1 MHENNP
7 LHTFT
12 TAVHVSV
19 VAFAMNARYPGQ
31 FPNCSERQT
40 RRMKERELDDRRA
53 TRTANLI
60 ERERQ
65 RERWRRLENGGK
77 GRRRERKLFS
87 AMLRAL
93 QKHTVSLSLSLHS
106 TFIFLLLD
114 QHPPPLCS
122 LSLLPFA
129 TCATASNG
137 SNAPASQH
145 GPAPSPCITVSP
157 RSSRSSR
164 VAPGIQL
171 PITRLHGAK
180 KRELG
185 ILCQRFPLSM
195 SLRASLP
202 LTSITS
208 VPVLE
213 SREFSTML
221 ENRWIVYIKYR
232 RDRLYIYIYR
242 FCRVSLLYTGE
253 GEDSSKRVIVSNF
266 SRFFFFYKMI
276 KKSSTGQRSRS
287 RI

>member
-93 QKHTVSLSLSLHS
+93 QKHTVSLSLSLS
-106 TFIFLLLD
+106 T
-114 QHPPPLCS
+114 
-122 LSLLPFA
+122 
-129 TCATASNG
+129 
-137 SNAPASQH
+137 
-145 GPAPSPCITVSP
+145 P
-157 RSSRSSR
+157 RSSSSFSTSIPSPPLLAISSPFRDVCNRFERLERPREPTRASAFSVYHRLPSIFTIFTSRPRDPTAYNQTSRTEEKGTWDPLPTFPSLDVPPRVIAAYFHYLRPRSR
-164 VAPGIQL
+164 V
-171 PITRLHGAK
+171 
-180 KRELG
+180 E
-185 ILCQRFPLSM
+185 
-195 SLRASLP
+195 
-202 LTSITS
+202 
-208 VPVLE
+208 
-213 SREFSTML
+213 
-221 ENRWIVYIKYR
+221 
-232 RDRLYIYIYR
+232 
-242 FCRVSLLYTGE
+242 
-253 GEDSSKRVIVSNF
+253 
-266 SRFFFFYKMI
+266 
-276 KKSSTGQRSRS
+276 
-287 RI
+287 RIFDHA

>member
-93 QKHTVSLSLSLHS
+93 QKHTVSLSLSLS
-106 TFIFLLLD
+106 T
-114 QHPPPLCS
+114 
-122 LSLLPFA
+122 
-129 TCATASNG
+129 
-137 SNAPASQH
+137 
-145 GPAPSPCITVSP
+145 P
-157 RSSRSSR
+157 RSSSSFSTSIPSPPLLAISSPFRDVCNRFERLERPRELTRASAFSVYHRLPSIFTIFTSRPRDPTAYNQTSRTEEKGTWDPLPTFPSLDVPPRVIAAYFHYLRPRSR
-164 VAPGIQL
+164 V
-171 PITRLHGAK
+171 
-180 KRELG
+180 E
-185 ILCQRFPLSM
+185 
-195 SLRASLP
+195 
-202 LTSITS
+202 
-208 VPVLE
+208 
-213 SREFSTML
+213 
-221 ENRWIVYIKYR
+221 
-232 RDRLYIYIYR
+232 
-242 FCRVSLLYTGE
+242 
-253 GEDSSKRVIVSNF
+253 
-266 SRFFFFYKMI
+266 
-276 KKSSTGQRSRS
+276 
-287 RI
+287 RIFDHA

>member
-93 QKHTVSLSLSLHS
+93 QKHTVSLSLSLS
-106 TFIFLLLD
+106 TPRSSSSFSTSI
-114 QHPPPLCS
+114 PPPLLAISSPFRDVCNRFERLERPREPTRASAFSVYHRLPSIFTIFTSRPRDPTAYNQTSRSEEKGTWDPLPTFPS
-122 LSLLPFA
+122 LDVPPRVIAAYFHYLR
-129 TCATASNG
+129 
-137 SNAPASQH
+137 
-145 GPAPSPCITVSP
+145 P
-157 RSSRSSR
+157 RSR
-164 VAPGIQL
+164 V
-171 PITRLHGAK
+171 
-180 KRELG
+180 E
-185 ILCQRFPLSM
+185 
-195 SLRASLP
+195 
-202 LTSITS
+202 
-208 VPVLE
+208 
-213 SREFSTML
+213 
-221 ENRWIVYIKYR
+221 
-232 RDRLYIYIYR
+232 
-242 FCRVSLLYTGE
+242 
-253 GEDSSKRVIVSNF
+253 
-266 SRFFFFYKMI
+266 
-276 KKSSTGQRSRS
+276 
-287 RI
+287 RIFDHA

>member
-1 MHENNP
+1 MSAW
-7 LHTFT
+7 LHLRWMRDTPGNSLIAVRGKRGGWKRESWM
-12 TAVHVSV
+12 TA
-19 VAFAMNARYPGQ
+19 ARQG
-31 FPNCSERQT
+31 
-40 RRMKERELDDRRA
+40 RRILSKEKD
-53 TRTANLI
+53 
-60 ERERQ
+60 

-266 SRFFFFYKMI
+266 SRFFFL
-276 KKSSTGQRSRS
+276 
-287 RI
+287 

>member
-93 QKHTVSLSLSLHS
+93 QKHTVSLSLSLS
-106 TFIFLLLD
+106 T
-114 QHPPPLCS
+114 
-122 LSLLPFA
+122 
-129 TCATASNG
+129 
-137 SNAPASQH
+137 
-145 GPAPSPCITVSP
+145 P
-157 RSSRSSR
+157 RSSSSFSTSIPSPPLLAISSPFRDVCNRFERLERPREPTRASAFSVYHRLPSIFTIFTSRPRDPTAYNQTSRTEEKGTWDPLPTFPSLDVPPRVIAAYFHYLRPRSR
-164 VAPGIQL
+164 V
-171 PITRLHGAK
+171 
-180 KRELG
+180 E
-185 ILCQRFPLSM
+185 
-195 SLRASLP
+195 
-202 LTSITS
+202 
-208 VPVLE
+208 
-213 SREFSTML
+213 
-221 ENRWIVYIKYR
+221 
-232 RDRLYIYIYR
+232 
-242 FCRVSLLYTGE
+242 
-253 GEDSSKRVIVSNF
+253 
-266 SRFFFFYKMI
+266 
-276 KKSSTGQRSRS
+276 
-287 RI
+287 RIFEHA

>member
-93 QKHTVSLSLSLHS
+93 QKHTVSLSLSLS
-106 TFIFLLLD
+106 T
-114 QHPPPLCS
+114 
-122 LSLLPFA
+122 
-129 TCATASNG
+129 
-137 SNAPASQH
+137 
-145 GPAPSPCITVSP
+145 P
-157 RSSRSSR
+157 RSSSSFSTSIPSPPLLAISSPFRDVCNRFERLERPRELTRASAFSVYHRLPSIFTIFTSRPRDPTAYNQTSRTEEKGTWDPLPTFPSLDVPPRVIAAYFHYLRPRSR
-164 VAPGIQL
+164 V
-171 PITRLHGAK
+171 
-180 KRELG
+180 E
-185 ILCQRFPLSM
+185 
-195 SLRASLP
+195 
-202 LTSITS
+202 
-208 VPVLE
+208 
-213 SREFSTML
+213 
-221 ENRWIVYIKYR
+221 
-232 RDRLYIYIYR
+232 
-242 FCRVSLLYTGE
+242 
-253 GEDSSKRVIVSNF
+253 
-266 SRFFFFYKMI
+266 
-276 KKSSTGQRSRS
+276 
-287 RI
+287 RIFEHA

>member
-114 QHPPPLCS
+114 QHPPPSPRYLFS
-122 LSLLPFA
+122 LSRRVQPLR
-129 TCATASNG
+129 TART
-137 SNAPASQH
+137 P
-145 GPAPSPCITVSP
+145 P
-157 RSSRSSR
+157 R
-164 VAPGIQL
+164 A
-171 PITRLHGAK
+171 
-180 KRELG
+180 
-185 ILCQRFPLSM
+185 
-195 SLRASLP
+195 
-202 LTSITS
+202 
-208 VPVLE
+208 
-213 SREFSTML
+213 
-221 ENRWIVYIKYR
+221 N
-232 RDRLYIYIYR
+232 
-242 FCRVSLLYTGE
+242 
-253 GEDSSKRVIVSNF
+253 
-266 SRFFFFYKMI
+266 
-276 KKSSTGQRSRS
+276 TGQRLLRVSPS
-287 RI
+287 PLDLHDLHESPPGSNCL

>member
-93 QKHTVSLSLSLHS
+93 QKHTVSLSLSLS
-106 TFIFLLLD
+106 T
-114 QHPPPLCS
+114 
-122 LSLLPFA
+122 
-129 TCATASNG
+129 
-137 SNAPASQH
+137 
-145 GPAPSPCITVSP
+145 P
-157 RSSRSSR
+157 RSSSSFSTSIPSPPLLAISSPFRDVCNRFERLERPREPTRASAFSVYHRLPSIFTIFTSRPRDPTAYNQTSRSEEKGTWDPLPTFPSLDVPPRVIAAYFHYLRPRSR
-164 VAPGIQL
+164 V
-171 PITRLHGAK
+171 
-180 KRELG
+180 E
-185 ILCQRFPLSM
+185 
-195 SLRASLP
+195 
-202 LTSITS
+202 
-208 VPVLE
+208 
-213 SREFSTML
+213 
-221 ENRWIVYIKYR
+221 
-232 RDRLYIYIYR
+232 
-242 FCRVSLLYTGE
+242 
-253 GEDSSKRVIVSNF
+253 
-266 SRFFFFYKMI
+266 
-276 KKSSTGQRSRS
+276 
-287 RI
+287 RIFDHA

>member
-93 QKHTVSLSLSLHS
+93 QKHTVSLSLSLS
-106 TFIFLLLD
+106 T
-114 QHPPPLCS
+114 
-122 LSLLPFA
+122 
-129 TCATASNG
+129 
-137 SNAPASQH
+137 
-145 GPAPSPCITVSP
+145 P
-157 RSSRSSR
+157 RSSSSFSTSIPSPPLLAISSPFRDVCNRFERLERPRELTRASAFSVYHRLPSIFTIFTSRPRDPTAYNQTSRSEEKGTWDPLPTFPSLDVPPRVIAAYFHYLRPRSR
-164 VAPGIQL
+164 V
-171 PITRLHGAK
+171 
-180 KRELG
+180 E
-185 ILCQRFPLSM
+185 
-195 SLRASLP
+195 
-202 LTSITS
+202 
-208 VPVLE
+208 
-213 SREFSTML
+213 
-221 ENRWIVYIKYR
+221 
-232 RDRLYIYIYR
+232 
-242 FCRVSLLYTGE
+242 
-253 GEDSSKRVIVSNF
+253 
-266 SRFFFFYKMI
+266 
-276 KKSSTGQRSRS
+276 
-287 RI
+287 RIFEHA